1 MLVREFLKKD
11 PASARE
17 GKSVSE
23 TRELM
28 EENNFR
34 IIFVVDEE
42 NKLVGFLTYDSIKD
56 QPGEKSI
63 NSYLSRSTLHAE
75 ETDTIDRAVSI
86 IKEYSLMVLPVVDA
100 ERRLV
105 GVLTPGRL
113 FEEFSDLLN
122 FGQGGFWITLPCNQ
136 PGDLE
141 KVLSV
146 LEDQG
151 VELLSLLSAG
161 EEGDQKV
168 IVKVGKVDDGEALKE
183 SLAEVV

>member
-1 MLVREFLKKD
+1 MLVREFQKED

-17 GKSVSE
+17 GKSVAE

-34 IIFVVDEE
+34 IIFVVDDEE
-42 NKLVGFLTYDSIKD
+42 KLVGFLTYDSIKD
-56 QPGEKSI
+56 QPGDKSI
-63 NSYLSRSTLHAE
+63 DSFLSRSTLHAE
-75 ETDTIDRAVSI
+75 ETDTIDKAVSI
-86 IKEYSLMVLPVVDA
+86 IEEYGLMVLPVVDS

-113 FEEFSDLLN
+113 FEEFADLLN
-122 FGQGGFWITLPCNQ
+122 FGQGGFWITLPCRG

-141 KVLSV
+141 KIISV
-146 LEDQG
+146 LNDQE

-161 EEGDQKV
+161 EAEDQEV
-168 IVKVGKVDDGEALKE
+168 IVKVAEVEDGESLKQ

>member
-1 MLVREFLKKD
+1 MLVKEFIKED

-17 GKSVSE
+17 GKSVAD

-34 IIFVVDEE
+34 IIFVVDEDD
-42 NKLVGFLTYDSIKD
+42 KLVGFLTYDSIKD

-63 NSYLSRSTLHAE
+63 DSYLSRSTLHAE
-75 ETDTIDRAVSI
+75 ETDTIDKAVSI
-86 IKEYSLMVLPVVDA
+86 IKEYGLMVLPVVDS

-113 FEEFSDLLN
+113 FEDFADLLN
-122 FGQGGFWITLPCNQ
+122 FGQGGFWITLPCKD
-136 PGDLE
+136 PEAIG
-141 KVLSV
+141 KVISV
-146 LEDQG
+146 LNEQG
-151 VELLSLLSAG
+151 VELLSLLSGG
-161 EEGDQKV
+161 ESSDKKV
-168 IVKVGKVDDGEALKE
+168 IVKVGEVEDGKALKE